1 VQYSNDNIK
10 VWATDL
16 NKSSKWI
23 KSALDWMISKG
34 WITVNS
40 KRKSY
45 RIISYNQ
52 LHRKLR
58 LTTMSG
64 VVFEEDDFSNFKVFC
79 NAALIDYVIRVKK
92 YSDKKNK
99 RSVSSM
105 GGTSMNHN
113 ISFPRGFYPMPISYL
128 AAYLNISTT
137 TAFNM
142 KKSARE
148 HNYISVKYQAEKLE
162 FIKSKSDLL
171 NYLKSYPDNKPYI
184 RKRGR
189 NEYVYISADL
199 IKSDLFIK
207 RKRLKN

>member
-16 NKSSKWI
+16 NKSYKWV
-23 KSALDWMISKG
+23 KTAVDWMISKG

-64 VVFEEDDFSNFKVFC
+64 VVFEEEDFSNFKEFC
-79 NAALIDYVIRVKK
+79 DAALIDYVIRVKK

-99 RSVSSM
+99 RSGSTM
-105 GGTSMNHN
+105 GDSSMNHN
-113 ISFPRGFYPMPISYL
+113 ISFSRGYYPMPISYL
-128 AAYLNISTT
+128 AAYLSISTT

-142 KKSARE
+142 KEGARKL
-148 HNYISVKYQAEKLE
+148 NYISIKYQADRLE
-162 FIKSKSDLL
+162 CIKSKSDLL
-171 NYLKSYPDNKPYI
+171 NYLKSYPDHKPFI
-184 RKRGR
+184 RKRGK
-189 NEYVYISADL
+189 NKYVYICADL